1 MINILLTILFSSF
14 KFALTFPV
22 AVIQFNFNFWE
33 TILWTNVGGLIGIYF
48 FAFLSRHIV
57 NWWKSL
63 FRKNKGSGSPARREK
78 PWFTKKNR
86 RIVRIKQK
94 YGLPGIAFFT
104 PLLLSIPVG
113 AFLVIRYYRHSRVKI
128 TYLLVSN
135 VFWSMIYAALYIFGD
150 SLLLR
155 QE

>member
-1 MINILLTILFSSF
+1 VSNIILTIFFSTF
-14 KFALTFPV
+14 KFAMTFPL
-22 AVIQFNFNFWE
+22 AVIQFRFSFWE

-48 FAFLSRHIV
+48 FAYLSRRIM
-57 NWWKSL
+57 NWWRSL
-63 FRKNKGSGSPARREK
+63 FWARRESRSDRGREK

-113 AFLVIRYYRHSRVKI
+113 VFLAVRYYRHSKVKF
-128 TYLLVSN
+128 TYLCLAN
-135 VFWSMIYAALYIFGD
+135 VFWSVIYTGFYMFGD
-150 SLLLR
+150 TLLLR
-155 QE
+155 HG